1 MTYQLAIHGG
11 YNPEYYH
18 FTDPGDLVKW
28 LVDETSG
35 GILEVEVNEV

>member
-1 MTYQLAIHGG
+1 MRYQLVIHGG
-11 YNPEYYH
+11 YNPEYRH
-18 FTDPGDLVKW
+18 FTNATDLARW